1 MGGSLSRACATMQTS
16 NTDDNLSAMFHGS
29 YVYPSTKP
37 GVALA
42 AIAASESKGSRTD
55 GFCCFVSDVQS

>member
-16 NTDDNLSAMFHGS
+16 NTDDSLSAMFHGS

-42 AIAASESKGSRTD
+42 AIAASESK
-55 GFCCFVSDVQS
+55 